1 MIINENP
8 NIKLGK
14 NLKMKMNNEFKE
26 WLTGAFVLF
35 LITFTV
41 YSFNRF
47 IFVTN
52 YYNLL
57 EWFAIVMFVIM
68 VKTGIDSWNK
78 EE

>member
-1 MIINENP
+1 
-8 NIKLGK
+8 
-14 NLKMKMNNEFKE
+14 MNNEFKE